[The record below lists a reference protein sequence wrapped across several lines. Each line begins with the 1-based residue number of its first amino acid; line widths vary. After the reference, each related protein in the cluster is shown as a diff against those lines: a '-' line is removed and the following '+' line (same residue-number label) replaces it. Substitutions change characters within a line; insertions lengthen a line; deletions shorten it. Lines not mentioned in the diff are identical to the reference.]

1 MRIFLQTRQI
11 KRKKEKKIH
20 YKIRLIKLDEGR
32 DEYHLTRLLI
42 SKIKLGET
50 NRSHHRDNE
59 VIFLHRPT
67 NQHSQLLNLFTTVH
81 ISLPRT
87 YHFNDPVTVPAPRRP
102 CKVRAKQIL
111 ETTHRSNGGYSTLSG
126 LDQTNI
132 AWNFVL
138 FTFFPLPS
146 LFSPDK
152 TRLDLL
158 THRVI
163 SSRCFCTAH

>member
-111 ETTHRSNGGYSTLSG
+111 ETTHRSNGSVTRRYQASTRQISRGISFFSL
-126 LDQTNI
+126 
-132 AWNFVL
+132 
-138 FTFFPLPS
+138 FFPSLPS
-146 LFSPDK
+146 SPRIK
-152 TRLDLL
+152 L
-158 THRVI
+158 
-163 SSRCFCTAH
+163 A

>member
-67 NQHSQLLNLFTTVH
+67 NQ
-81 ISLPRT
+81 P
-87 YHFNDPVTVPAPRRP
+87 
-102 CKVRAKQIL
+102 
-111 ETTHRSNGGYSTLSG
+111 
-126 LDQTNI
+126 TNI
-132 AWNFVL
+132 PNCSIYSQL
-138 FTFFPLPS
+138 FTFLSPAHTISTIPLLYPHLEGRAKYVQNRSLKRHTDLTAVTRRYQASTRQISRGISFFSLFFPSLPS
-146 LFSPDK
+146 SPRIK
-152 TRLDLL
+152 L
-158 THRVI
+158 
-163 SSRCFCTAH
+163 A

>member
-67 NQHSQLLNLFTTVH
+67 
-81 ISLPRT
+81 
-87 YHFNDPVTVPAPRRP
+87 
-102 CKVRAKQIL
+102 
-111 ETTHRSNGGYSTLSG
+111 
-126 LDQTNI
+126 DQPTNI
-132 AWNFVL
+132 PNCSIYSQL
-138 FTFFPLPS
+138 FTFLSPAHTISTIPLLYPHLEGRAKYVQNRS
-146 LFSPDK
+146 LKRHTDLTARLLDVIRPRPDKYRVEFRSFHFFSPPSP
-152 TRLDLL
+152 LL
-158 THRVI
+158 PG
-163 SSRCFCTAH
+163 

>member
-138 FTFFPLPS
+138 FTFFPSLPS
-146 LFSPDK
+146 SPRDK

>member
-67 NQHSQLLNLFTTVH
+67 NQPTNIPNCSIYSQLFTFLSPAHT
-81 ISLPRT
+81 ISTIPLLYPHLEGRAK
-87 YHFNDPVTVPAPRRP
+87 YVQNG
-102 CKVRAKQIL
+102 RAKQIL
-111 ETTHRSNGGYSTLSG
+111 ETTHRSNGSVTRRYQASTRQISRGISFFSL
-126 LDQTNI
+126 
-132 AWNFVL
+132 
-138 FTFFPLPS
+138 FFPSLPS
-146 LFSPDK
+146 SPRIK
-152 TRLDLL
+152 L
-158 THRVI
+158 
-163 SSRCFCTAH
+163 A